1 MLARGAR
8 GLPRATACIVAAA
21 AIGLLAGCGSS
32 SGDSSG
38 SPARA
43 AETIERNERNE
54 EAAALQK
61 EEAAETA
68 KNRELLS
75 QIEAKT
81 SEEAAE
87 AKAKATE
94 HAAAVKAKK
103 REAEAKKK
111 QHALEE
117 QLKKE
122 QQAHK
127 QAATKPKLYPSG
139 APLSDSLV
147 RGEVTIAPLVYSII
161 FHLAWYPPLA
171 RWCRAVAASPI
182 RRPSG
187 ERPQRRFAPRSRSS
201 G

>member
-21 AIGLLAGCGSS
+21 GIGLLAGCGSS
-32 SGDSSG
+32 ADDSG

-68 KNRELLS
+68 HNRELLS
-75 QIEAKT
+75 QIEART

-87 AKAKATE
+87 ARAKATE
-94 HAAAVKAKK
+94 HAAAVRAKK

-111 QHALEE
+111 QRALEE
-117 QLKKE
+117 RLKKE

-127 QAATKPKLYPSG
+127 RAAPKPQQESTRSG
-139 APLSDSLV
+139 K
-147 RGEVTIAPLVYSII
+147 
-161 FHLAWYPPLA
+161 
-171 RWCRAVAASPI
+171 AV
-182 RRPSG
+182 
-187 ERPQRRFAPRSRSS
+187 PQRRQAPTKTSTTPTTVTI
-201 G
+201 